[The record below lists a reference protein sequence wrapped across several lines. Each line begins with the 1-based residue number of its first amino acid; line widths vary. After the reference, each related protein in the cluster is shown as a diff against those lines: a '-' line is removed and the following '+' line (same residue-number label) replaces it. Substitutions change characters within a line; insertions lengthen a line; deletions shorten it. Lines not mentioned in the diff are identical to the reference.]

1 MDDAFPK
8 LLAGG
13 STAPRCVV
21 AAGSHVGKVR
31 SVNEDSCL
39 ARAEI
44 GLFAVADGVGGA
56 HAGEYASGLL
66 ASVLNEVGPA
76 PTAHQFLRDV
86 RTRLEGANRTLRAET
101 VRRGEAFLSAS
112 TIVCLLLHAGLYAGV
127 WAGDS
132 RLYLLRTGR
141 FRQVTRDHSQVQELV
156 DEGFLSEAEA
166 RVDPRGNII
175 TRAVGANERLELDIV
190 EGEARPGDVFL
201 LCSDGLNRVLED
213 DEIAWL
219 LEHLA
224 PQAAVDALV
233 EATLERGAP
242 DNVTV
247 VVVKVLAP
255 DTADG

>member
-1 MDDAFPK
+1 MNDAFPK
-8 LLAGG
+8 LVAGG
-13 STAPRCVV
+13 STAPRCAV
-21 AAGSHVGKVR
+21 AAGTHVGKVR

-39 ARAEI
+39 ARPEI

-66 ASVLNEVGPA
+66 ATVLKEAGPA
-76 PTAHQFLRDV
+76 PTAHQFLREV
-86 RTRLEGANRTLRAET
+86 RTRLEAANRTLRDET
-101 VRRGEAFLSAS
+101 ARRGEAFLSAS

-132 RLYLLRTGR
+132 RLYLLRNGR
-141 FRQVTRDHSQVQELV
+141 FRLVTRDHSQVQELV

-175 TRAVGANERLELDIV
+175 TRAVGTNDRLELDIA
-190 EGEARPGDVFL
+190 EGEARPGDIFL

-213 DEIAWL
+213 GQIAWFL
-219 LEHLA
+219 GHLA
-224 PQAAVDALV
+224 PQAAVDALI
-233 EATLERGAP
+233 EATLDCGAP

-247 VVVKVLAP
+247 VVVKVL
-255 DTADG
+255 DQGTAHG